1 MDHSA
6 VNTNNSRKRLFFF
19 LRILMLTASVLI
31 LLKIVDLNLV
41 IANIKNIP
49 WYVVAALIL
58 IGIFRAWLSGLRWQL
73 LNPDVS
79 GQISNWQYFRL
90 MMMAKPF
97 NLIMPGALGGDFV
110 RTAMTVNAVKNKKI
124 DNVIA
129 IIADRFVGLLSILIL
144 GTIAFLFAAEI
155 PDRSTFFMILAFI
168 YLAAGATVFIM
179 TNSKII
185 TLLRKIACR
194 WGTVGLMI
202 DNIIQTWQN
211 AMLFFKANK
220 KNVIYGL
227 LLCLPIHIISFFT
240 AYLLAQSLAIDVS
253 FLNISLI
260 IALVWIVT
268 AIPITI
274 SGAGVREL
282 SMIYLFSLY
291 GVDAEPA
298 TALSIYL
305 YIISL
310 LLGLIGFLFIV
321 DWGKWFSSIKLKL
334 EGRQG

>member
-1 MDHSA
+1 MVYDFFKK
-6 VNTNNSRKRLFFF
+6 NNNRMFLI
-19 LRILMLTASVLI
+19 LRISILIISIYFVLY
-31 LLKIVDLNLV
+31 IVDLNLL
-41 IANIKNIP
+41 ALHLKNIP
-49 WYVVAALIL
+49 PLLLFSLLIL
-58 IGIFRAWLSGLRWQL
+58 NVFRAWLTGLRWHFF
-73 LNPDVS
+73 NPDIT
-79 GQISNWQYFRL
+79 GQLSKWQYFRFI
-90 MMMAKPF
+90 MIAYPF
-97 NLIMPGALGGDFV
+97 NLIMPGALGGDFA
-110 RTAMTVNAVKNKKI
+110 RTAMTLSTVNDKRI

-129 IIADRFVGLLSILIL
+129 IIADRFVGLLSILLL
-144 GTIAFLFAAEI
+144 GTIAFIFVRDVPDSSFFAIVLTAIYMIIVVAIIFLTNKSILKWLEAVVS
-155 PDRSTFFMILAFI
+155 RLGSVGGFFKK
-168 YLAAGATVFIM
+168 V
-179 TNSKII
+179 
-185 TLLRKIACR
+185 
-194 WGTVGLMI
+194 
-202 DNIIQTWQN
+202 IQTWQN

-240 AYLLAQSLAIDVS
+240 AYLLARSLAINVS
-253 FLNISLI
+253 FLNVSLI

-310 LLGLIGFLFIV
+310 LLGLIGFLFII
-321 DWGKWFSSIKLKL
+321 DWGKWVSSIKLKL
-334 EGRQG
+334 ESRQG